1 MESRGVTES
10 ENKMDNDTYFMA
22 VAVHAAKWSP
32 DPNTKVGACI
42 VNPDKKI
49 VGIGYNRMPNGCP
62 NESLPWA
69 RESEDPLGNKYL
81 YVCHAELN
89 AIMNK
94 TSADVKGCTIYVSL
108 FPCNECTKIIIQSGI
123 KDMIYLSD
131 KYKGENTTKASKRML
146 DLAGIPYRVVLPA
159 SREIVIDFGEIA
171 PGLFGNPPA
180 DPPAD

>member
-81 YVCHAELN
+81 Y
-89 AIMNK
+89 
-94 TSADVKGCTIYVSL
+94 G
-108 FPCNECTKIIIQSGI
+108 G
-123 KDMIYLSD
+123 
-131 KYKGENTTKASKRML
+131 
-146 DLAGIPYRVVLPA
+146 
-159 SREIVIDFGEIA
+159 
-171 PGLFGNPPA
+171 
-180 DPPAD
+180 